1 MSLRRVFSKFLKFI
15 ILLVVHFCTTLKED
29 TRACKNEISTTITCF
44 SKVPSFSKSLFS
56 FVFDSASF
64 SSNSFLQ
71 WLSISC
77 MSLSPSLPLFSLSL
91 LASTCLPWKQKKQKQ
106 KNCNYNLHIIQ
117 HIKIWD
123 QYQYLG
129 NCPPTP
135 PLTQR
140 QSIDHKL
147 GLVRFNVGL
156 GEG

>member
-1 MSLRRVFSKFLKFI
+1 MSLRRVFSNFLKFI
-15 ILLVVHFCTTLKED
+15 ILLLVHFYTTLKED
-29 TRACKNEISTTITCF
+29 TRACKNEISTTTTCF
-44 SKVPSFSKSLFS
+44 SKVVSFSKSLFS

-71 WLSISC
+71 WLSTSC
-77 MSLSPSLPLFSLSL
+77 TSLSPNLPLFSLSL
-91 LASTCLPWKQKKQKQ
+91 LASTCLPWKQKKKQ

-135 PLTQR
+135 P
-140 QSIDHKL
+140 
-147 GLVRFNVGL
+147 
-156 GEG
+156 